1 MQQPPL
7 FPRAARNVARTISAL
22 AGPYPVAA
30 VIGAGLL
37 LSACNSTPSK
47 QPMQAATTA
56 TAATGTFTILHTND
70 IHGRHRPFAVSPGN
84 ATAQTGDA
92 GRSPSSFER
101 AGQVGGFAHLATAIS
116 RVRQARGAGN
126 VLLVDGGDTFGDDL
140 LGNLTRGE
148 AIIRLMNA
156 VGYQFMA
163 LGNHDFEYKSAR
175 TQELQQIARFP
186 MRGANVTDKATG
198 QPFLGDPTAVITV
211 GGVRVGLLALAY
223 HNTHLTGNPAN
234 TKELTF
240 GNGLDATRKYLS
252 ALRARA
258 DVVVI
263 VSHQGTKV
271 DEQLARE
278 VPGIDLIVGAHSH
291 DRIAPPR
298 RVGAVWIVQALS
310 DAAVLGQLT
319 VAVKAGKI
327 TKVDGIAPTLW
338 TADYPADPAVA
349 QLVDSLR
356 APHRA
361 RLEAVIATATGRIG
375 RQYKSASPFDQ
386 LTGELLREATGAEVA
401 FMPGVGYGVS
411 LEPGPITRE
420 ALYTL
425 LPHPSKLATLELTG
439 AQLLALLEQTA
450 TNLQPG
456 TDLARVGGLLQSS
469 GLDWTADLNLPTG
482 RRVSG
487 VRVNGQLLV
496 KARSYNVV
504 THSGMLTG
512 IHHYT
517 TFAEGRNIQKREQN
531 VTDIVEAGLKRRG
544 TVAPP
549 RLAAVR
555 IVPVKK

>member
-1 MQQPPL
+1 MTTL
-7 FPRAARNVARTISAL
+7 
-22 AGPYPVAA
+22 AA
-30 VIGAGLL
+30 VRMAWSSFILLAGLL
-37 LSACNSTPSK
+37 SSCNSTPNK
-47 QPMQAATTA
+47 QAMQAATTSPA
-56 TAATGTFTILHTND
+56 MGTFTILHTND
-70 IHGRHRPFAVSPGN
+70 IHGRHRPFAVAPGN

-101 AGQVGGFAHLATAIS
+101 AGQVGGFAHLATAIG

-140 LGNLTRGE
+140 LGNLTKGE

-163 LGNHDFEYKSAR
+163 LGNHDFEYTSAR
-175 TQELQQIARFP
+175 TRELQQIARFP

-198 QPFLGDPTAVITV
+198 QPFLGDPTAVLTV

-223 HNTHLTGNPAN
+223 HNTHLTGNPDN
-234 TKELTF
+234 TKDLTF
-240 GNGLDATRKYLS
+240 GNGLEAARRYLP

-258 DVVVI
+258 DVVVV

-298 RVGAVWIVQALS
+298 QIGQTWIVQALS

-319 VAVKAGKI
+319 VQVQDGKI
-327 TKVDGIAPTLW
+327 TKVDGAAPTLW
-338 TADYPADPAVA
+338 TEDYPADPAVA

-361 RLEAVIATATGRIG
+361 RLEEVIASTTGRIG

-386 LTGELLREATGAEVA
+386 FTGELLREATGAEVA

-439 AQLLALLEQTA
+439 AQLRVLLEQTA
-450 TNLQPG
+450 TNLEPG
-456 TDLARVGGLLQSS
+456 TDLARVGGMLQTS
-469 GLDWTADLNLPTG
+469 GLAWTADLNLPLG
-482 RRVSG
+482 QRVSG
-487 VRVNGQLLV
+487 VRVNSQPLA
-496 KARSYNVV
+496 KDRSYRVV
-504 THSGMLTG
+504 THTGMLTG

-517 TFAEGRNIQKREQN
+517 TFAEGRNIKKQDQN
-531 VTDIVEAGLKRRG
+531 VTDVVEAGLKRRG

-549 RLAAVR
+549 TLAAVR